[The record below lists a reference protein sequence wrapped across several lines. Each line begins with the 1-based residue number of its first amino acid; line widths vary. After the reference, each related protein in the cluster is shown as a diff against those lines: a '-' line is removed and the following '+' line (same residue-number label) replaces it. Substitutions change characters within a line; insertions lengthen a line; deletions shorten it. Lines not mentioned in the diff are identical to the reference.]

1 MRSFARHLGLAVL
14 ILGACALMGAT
25 PKSDRTASPARS
37 PQVTKKAT
45 PATVATTT
53 RKAKPAVQK
62 ATGVAVTPVA
72 AKPAPASAAMRIY
85 RDPDTDT
92 PVGLQAR
99 ALIPYVEPQVMAVGQ
114 PVLKVH
120 PDGSLEME
128 MNGTGEET
136 AIMSIAPNGTLQ
148 LRCVQ
153 APSKQAKAAPVAPSV
168 PQPEER

>member
-1 MRSFARHLGLAVL
+1 MRSIARHLGLAVL
-14 ILGACALMGAT
+14 ILGACALMGAA

-37 PQVTKKAT
+37 PQVTKKAA
-45 PATVATTT
+45 PAPFATTT
-53 RKAKPAVQK
+53 HKAKPAVQK
-62 ATGVAVTPVA
+62 ATAVAVIPVA
-72 AKPAPASAAMRIY
+72 AKPAPAAAMRIY
-85 RDPDTDT
+85 RDPEVDV

-99 ALIPYVEPQVMAVGQ
+99 ALIPYVEPAVEEVGQ
-114 PVLKVH
+114 PVLHVK

-153 APSKQAKAAPVAPSV
+153 AQSKPSKAARVAPSV